1 MTNDIPNCEGPDP
14 NPLTPKFT
22 VPVGTCD
29 THFHIF
35 GPSGRFAY
43 GPNRKYTPPDSPLED
58 YFVLMEALGIERG
71 VVVHPNLHGP
81 DNAVTLD
88 AIARSDGRFLGI
100 VKLEASGTFEELKH
114 LHTLGVRG
122 VRFAFNPQHGG
133 TFDAEHFDRTSGW
146 CAELGWQI
154 ELHSAPDDLIGLA
167 DRLARADIPIVID
180 HLGRVD
186 VSLGLDQEP
195 FRVLL
200 DLAREDHIWVKLT
213 GADRITKAGPSLRR
227 RRAVRPRPDRC
238 GAGPHGLGYRLATLG
253 LLRPRQD
260 AQRWRADE
268 PAAGVRSR
276 GRRTQQDSGRQRS
289 APVRIFLSGPY
300 RGAHDGY
307 RYSKD

>member
-213 GADRITKAGPSLRR
+213 GADRITKAGPPYDDVVPFA
-227 RRAVRPRPDRC
+227 RALIDVAPDRMVW
-238 GAGPHGLGYRLATLG
+238 GTDWPHSAYFDPAKMPNDGVLMN
-253 LLRPRQD
+253 LLPEF
-260 AQRWRADE
+260 APE
-268 PAAGVRSR
+268 EGVRNKILVDNAARLFGFS
-276 GRRTQQDSGRQRS
+276 
-289 APVRIFLSGPY
+289 
-300 RGAHDGY
+300 
-307 RYSKD
+307 

>member
-213 GADRITKAGPSLRR
+213 GADRITKAGPPYDDVVPFA
-227 RRAVRPRPDRC
+227 RALIDVAPDRMVW
-238 GAGPHGLGYRLATLG
+238 GTDWPHSAYVDPAKMPNDGVLMN
-253 LLRPRQD
+253 LLPEF
-260 AQRWRADE
+260 APE
-268 PAAGVRSR
+268 EGVRNKILVDNAARLFGFS
-276 GRRTQQDSGRQRS
+276 
-289 APVRIFLSGPY
+289 
-300 RGAHDGY
+300 
-307 RYSKD
+307 

>member
-14 NPLTPKFT
+14 NPQTLRFIP
-22 VPVGTCD
+22 PPGTCD
-29 THFHIF
+29 THFHVF
-35 GPSGRFAY
+35 GPSNRFPYA
-43 GPNRKYTPPDSPLED
+43 PNRKYTPPDSPLED

-133 TFDAEHFDRTSGW
+133 TFDPELFDRTAGW

-154 ELHSAPDDLIGLA
+154 EVHSAPDDLVGLA
-167 DRLARADIPIVID
+167 ERLARADIPIVID
-180 HLGRVD
+180 HMGRVD
-186 VSLGLDQEP
+186 VSLGNDQEP

-200 DLAREDHIWVKLT
+200 DLVREDHIWVKLT
-213 GADRITKAGPSLRR
+213 GADRITKAGPPYDDVVPFA
-227 RRAVRPRPDRC
+227 RALIDAAPDRMIWGTDWPHSAYFDAAKMPND
-238 GAGPHGLGYRLATLG
+238 GALMNLLPDFAPDPAVLDRILLDNPARLFG
-253 LLRPRQD
+253 F
-260 AQRWRADE
+260 
-268 PAAGVRSR
+268 S
-276 GRRTQQDSGRQRS
+276 
-289 APVRIFLSGPY
+289 
-300 RGAHDGY
+300 
-307 RYSKD
+307 

>member
-14 NPLTPKFT
+14 NPLTPEFT

-35 GPSGRFAY
+35 GPSGRFPY

-213 GADRITKAGPSLRR
+213 GADRITKAGPPYDDVVPFA
-227 RRAVRPRPDRC
+227 RALIDVAPDRMVW
-238 GAGPHGLGYRLATLG
+238 GTDWPHSAYFDPAKMPNDGVLMN
-253 LLRPRQD
+253 LLPEF
-260 AQRWRADE
+260 APE
-268 PAAGVRSR
+268 EGVRNKILVDNAARLFGFS
-276 GRRTQQDSGRQRS
+276 
-289 APVRIFLSGPY
+289 
-300 RGAHDGY
+300 
-307 RYSKD
+307 

>member
-35 GPSGRFAY
+35 GPSGRFPY

-186 VSLGLDQEP
+186 VSLGFDQEP

-213 GADRITKAGPSLRR
+213 GADRITKAGPPYDDVVPFA
-227 RRAVRPRPDRC
+227 RALIDVAPDRMVW
-238 GAGPHGLGYRLATLG
+238 GTDWPHSAYFDPAKMPNDGVLMNLLPEFAPEEVVRNKILVDNAARLFG
-253 LLRPRQD
+253 F
-260 AQRWRADE
+260 
-268 PAAGVRSR
+268 S
-276 GRRTQQDSGRQRS
+276 
-289 APVRIFLSGPY
+289 
-300 RGAHDGY
+300 
-307 RYSKD
+307 